1 MCMNCLKC
9 YKISYCYN
17 KNISQCIVY
26 NITCIYIYVCI
37 QNISLAQSIA
47 IKLILHSF
55 SLYRSPLIKHS
66 AEHNKALV
74 CDEDEKDL
82 GV

>member
-1 MCMNCLKC
+1 MYL
-9 YKISYCYN
+9 
-17 KNISQCIVY
+17 
-26 NITCIYIYVCI
+26 YICVCK
-37 QNISLAQSIA
+37 QNIPLAQSIV

-66 AEHNKALV
+66 AEHNKALI
-74 CDEDEKDL
+74 CDKDEKDL